1 MVSDRNKKVT
11 PLAPPAYIEDRELFE
26 KVRKKRRRGLA
37 RRLAVFFML
46 VGIGAV
52 TMTSYVTSQQEAI
65 SQKQQQQ
72 AKYEQKLSH
81 MQKTEH
87 TLKGKIEKLNDLDY
101 IGKIAR
107 RDLFMTKK
115 GEVIF
120 TQTGND
126 QN

>member
-11 PLAPPAYIEDRELFE
+11 PLGSPTYIEDRELFE

-37 RRLAVFFML
+37 RRLAVFFIL

-52 TMTSYVTSQQEAI
+52 TMTSYVTSQQETI
-65 SQKQQQQ
+65 SQKQQKQ
-72 AKYEQKLSH
+72 AEYEQKLSH
-81 MQKTEH
+81 MKKTEH
-87 TLKGKIEKLNDLDY
+87 TLKGEVEKLNDLDY

-120 TQTGND
+120 TPAGDD